1 MSSQQQK
8 KGSSN
13 QFCKVCFDSGKS
25 FTKYSSH
32 NVRNSG
38 GDVICPTLLNQM
50 CKYCKKQGH
59 TPSHCPD
66 LKGKYNKQKQAE
78 QVQSKQVQSKQA
90 VQKQAEQVQ
99 SKQAVQKQAVQ
110 KQAVQVQALQ
120 KRAARLCESP
130 PPPPCL
136 NSFGNKMDSTEEKKI
151 VRPIATKQNCW
162 AKNSSA
168 KNSWANVVMRS
179 CNERAPSPETEEEQE
194 QADQAPESEE
204 EQDQAQTSVVAEQ
217 DQAEQDQAEQDQAE
231 QEQASESEEQEE
243 QAPESEEEQEQ
254 TSVVVVAEQ
263 EQKPTVNKYVPTSYS
278 SWADAD

>member
-66 LKGKYNKQKQAE
+66 LKGKYNNKQKQA
-78 QVQSKQVQSKQA
+78 V
-90 VQKQAEQVQ
+90 QVQ

-110 KQAVQVQALQ
+110 KQAEQKQAEQVQSKQAVQVQALQ

-151 VRPIATKQNCW
+151 VRPIAIKQNCW

-194 QADQAPESEE
+194 QEQASEE
-204 EQDQAQTSVVAEQ
+204 QEQEQASE
-217 DQAEQDQAEQDQAE
+217 EQAEQDQAE

-254 TSVVVVAEQ
+254 TSVVVAEQ